1 MIFLRTLLK
10 VVYNEGRISLERSD
24 KEGATLLKQYVKF
37 KIKKLFPAYFAMAMT
52 TGVLSI
58 GAYLQGFTT
67 LAFFLLA
74 LNSVIYTVLVIFTI
88 IRAIFFFPQLRT
100 DLMSHAKG
108 PGFFTLIAGTCVFGS
123 QIYLL
128 TGTTIIPIILWII
141 GIFLWFIV
149 MYTFFTSVTIR
160 KNKPSLIKG
169 INGAWLIAA
178 VGTQSLSILG
188 TLLSPEITVGKDI
201 ILFFT
206 LCMYFL
212 GCMLYLNII
221 TLIFYRFTFLR
232 LDFESLTPPYWI
244 NMGAVAI
251 TTLAGA
257 TLILH
262 ADQFSLLVEITPFLK
277 GFTLFFWITG
287 TWWIPLLFILTIW
300 RHVFH
305 RFPLTYDPQFWGMAF
320 PLAMYT
326 TSTWQLAKAL
336 ELPFLSIIT
345 YIMIYIAIIVY
356 VFVFSSLIHHL
367 YKDMKAMNH

>member
-1 MIFLRTLLK
+1 MLHYIKL
-10 VVYNEGRISLERSD
+10 
-24 KEGATLLKQYVKF
+24 
-37 KIKKLFPAYFAMAMT
+37 KIKRLFPAYFAMVMTSGALSIVTYYLGMT
-52 TGVLSI
+52 TFSYILLLVNTVTYLVLTF
-58 GAYLQGFTT
+58 LT
-67 LAFFLLA
+67 LLRL
-74 LNSVIYTVLVIFTI
+74 
-88 IRAIFFFPQLRT
+88 IFFFPRLRS
-100 DLMSHAKG
+100 DLMSHEKG
-108 PGFFTLIAGTCVFGS
+108 PGFFTLVAGTCVFGS
-123 QIYLL
+123 QIYIL
-128 TGTTIIPIILWII
+128 TGLTYLSLALWIL
-141 GIFLWFIV
+141 GILLWVVV

-160 KNKPSLIKG
+160 KTKPKLSKG

-178 VGTQSLSILG
+178 VGTQSVSILG
-188 TLLSPEITVGKDI
+188 TLLSPEMTAGKEI
-201 ILFFT
+201 ILFYT

-262 ADQFSLLVEITPFLK
+262 ADEFSLLVEITPFLK

-305 RFPLTYDPQFWGMAF
+305 RFPLTYDPQYWGMAF

-345 YIMIYIAIIVY
+345 YIMIYIAIIIYVL
-356 VFVFSSLIHHL
+356 VFVGLLRHL
-367 YKDMKAMNH
+367 FKDVTAIYK